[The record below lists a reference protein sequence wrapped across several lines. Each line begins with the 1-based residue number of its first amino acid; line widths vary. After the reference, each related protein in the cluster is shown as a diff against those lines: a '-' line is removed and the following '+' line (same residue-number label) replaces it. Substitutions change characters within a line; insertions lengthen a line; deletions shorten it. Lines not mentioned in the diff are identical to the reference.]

1 MSPDTLSPAEQLRIQ
16 ARSIITQGRY
26 PFRKVTT
33 DSSLLT
39 SEGLIAPDLVFWIN
53 RDSCIA
59 GGCVFFSAEERV
71 SALLLRQG
79 QACADALAL
88 NQFATWSPTEIVIW
102 QAATLAKRFE
112 INPISDLDGLT
123 ELLDQFKILAVIEAK
138 SNNELTSWHLTNL
151 CLQSV
156 NQGTP
161 SLSSYLRRKNLTDSE
176 SATYQARTKLILCV
190 TRMLSALHAG
200 TIPAQTKPEHLDA
213 ILREL
218 TLTKHK
224 TFATGPEPELDKKST
239 ILLHNLLRRLD
250 QIRLFKDNSE
260 RACAMLNQILAST
273 TPRGCSLLAPSFEL
287 PHAQISVFTPEV
299 EPGLLDLEIDTGA
312 RLLLK
317 NLVRSMRDIDTGSTI
332 QYEQVFSIPASVGKS
347 HTNACFFSFAKPD
360 AAGFEALNTHMRVAW
375 PGRRIHLTKSTP
387 MGLWQL
393 TYMLGI
399 IGEGSSIYARLAPDL
414 FHANGF
420 DKVLGLIHS
429 CTTLVSAAYVPEAQ
443 SIELFVRKTSPQD
456 SITTFTSYRSISVAW
471 HQSDTLESEQNYAW
485 HTTFYSALNLDV
497 QKDSGTTTTRHSGGN
512 KEQNLRQLLAHE
524 LDSQGLP
531 EFPAAYIYNISAEE
545 LEEFSLD
552 HPPWHICQ
560 SFMGSHSLC
569 DSLDNPACEATAAK
583 AHALVLASYLHK
595 SVLVPKNEE
604 QCCTIL
610 RHYLEDL
617 KRVYMHILEEAHV
630 HLKTSAAAKRFGN
643 KFWKELPLPPWKVCQ
658 DIAIHLGVD
667 L

>member
-1 MSPDTLSPAEQLRIQ
+1 
-16 ARSIITQGRY
+16 
-26 PFRKVTT
+26 
-33 DSSLLT
+33 
-39 SEGLIAPDLVFWIN
+39 
-53 RDSCIA
+53 
-59 GGCVFFSAEERV
+59 
-71 SALLLRQG
+71 
-79 QACADALAL
+79 
-88 NQFATWSPTEIVIW
+88 
-102 QAATLAKRFE
+102 
-112 INPISDLDGLT
+112 
-123 ELLDQFKILAVIEAK
+123 
-138 SNNELTSWHLTNL
+138 
-151 CLQSV
+151 
-156 NQGTP
+156 
-161 SLSSYLRRKNLTDSE
+161 
-176 SATYQARTKLILCV
+176 
-190 TRMLSALHAG
+190 
-200 TIPAQTKPEHLDA
+200 
-213 ILREL
+213 
-218 TLTKHK
+218 
-224 TFATGPEPELDKKST
+224 
-239 ILLHNLLRRLD
+239 
-250 QIRLFKDNSE
+250 
-260 RACAMLNQILAST
+260 
-273 TPRGCSLLAPSFEL
+273 
-287 PHAQISVFTPEV
+287 
-299 EPGLLDLEIDTGA
+299 
-312 RLLLK
+312 
-317 NLVRSMRDIDTGSTI
+317 
-332 QYEQVFSIPASVGKS
+332 
-347 HTNACFFSFAKPD
+347 
-360 AAGFEALNTHMRVAW
+360 
-375 PGRRIHLTKSTP
+375 
-387 MGLWQL
+387 
-393 TYMLGI
+393 MLGI